1 MGNKTGK
8 ETVRKT
14 KQKQHKNCTFQA
26 TISCFRRFTKSVEVF
41 FQLISAGVL
50 DKADYPD
57 FDEETGI
64 LPKDDDSGKWFLPL
78 KGQDLI

>member
-1 MGNKTGK
+1 ML
-8 ETVRKT
+8 
-14 KQKQHKNCTFQA
+14 
-26 TISCFRRFTKSVEVF
+26 

-64 LPKDDDSGKWFLPL
+64 LPKDDDSGLSLVLEILLISVLPSST
-78 KGQDLI
+78 D